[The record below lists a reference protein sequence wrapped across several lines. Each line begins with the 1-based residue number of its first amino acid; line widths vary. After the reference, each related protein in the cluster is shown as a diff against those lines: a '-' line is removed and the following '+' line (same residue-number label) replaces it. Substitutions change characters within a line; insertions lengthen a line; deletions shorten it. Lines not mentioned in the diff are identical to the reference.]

1 MNVQDLGSLGELIAA
16 FATLGTLIYLTVQI
30 RQNTKAVKT
39 TSFMESQHFFASLHE
54 NLAHDPKLMEIG
66 LNAFD
71 PAKKLSDFTQTEQW
85 TLGMLGRSV
94 MQRTEAQY
102 YLHKNGFLEDE
113 FWEMRRSWLRGWF
126 DLPVW
131 KEWWETERN
140 QGTVTPSF
148 IAAIESANPTRLNTA
163 GLDTFVKG
171 SH

>member
-1 MNVQDLGSLGELIAA
+1 MIQDLGSIGEFVAA
-16 FATLGTLIYLTVQI
+16 IATLATLIYLAIQI
-30 RQNTKAVKT
+30 RQNTRAVKA

-54 NLAHDPKLMEIG
+54 NLAHDPDLMEIG

-71 PAKKLSDFTQTEQW
+71 PNRTLADFSRKEQF

-113 FWEMRRSWLRGWF
+113 FWEMRRSWMRGWF

-131 KEWWETERN
+131 KEWWSTERN
-140 QGTVTPSF
+140 QGTVSPSF
-148 IAAIESANPTRLNTA
+148 IESIESAQPTKLNA
-163 GLDTFVKG
+163 GGLDVFQETIT
-171 SH
+171 